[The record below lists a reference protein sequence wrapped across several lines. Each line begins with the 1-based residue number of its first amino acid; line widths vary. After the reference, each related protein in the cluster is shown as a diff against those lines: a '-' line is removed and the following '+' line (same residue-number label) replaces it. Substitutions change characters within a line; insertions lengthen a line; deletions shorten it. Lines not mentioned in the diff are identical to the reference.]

1 MLRNNNALII
11 LRITKFMYDY
21 IWKDTYEESCWFS
34 ILDRVLHRN
43 QPNNECQL
51 PNEER
56 RNTNRFLKKVMIKI
70 SKYKYISIIYNNLK

>member
-70 SKYKYISIIYNNLK
+70 SKYKYISIIYNKK